1 MSYASYYEHHR
12 RFASVPPFVKF
23 TESFGE
29 TSETAYDVFDTF
41 GRFISRAVRDAGTK
55 MREYKSV
62 KAVSGLSD
70 EVLKDIGVQRSEIR
84 YVARRVAE
92 NPGLNYRTFCQ

>member
-1 MSYASYYEHHR
+1 
-12 RFASVPPFVKF
+12 
-23 TESFGE
+23 
-29 TSETAYDVFDTF
+29 
-41 GRFISRAVRDAGTK
+41 